1 MDREIPSYIK
11 RNRRI
16 RVYSIGI
23 ISFLF
28 VVLALIGFRSLLK
41 ASVRRDMIRTAFAE
55 RGPILATITAS
66 GIVIPEYEQSI
77 TSPIQS
83 KIERVYHKAG
93 ERIQTGEPI
102 LELDREFILLTYN
115 QLSDELELKKNKLT
129 QLQLDLDKRLIDLQ
143 TQREVKELKI
153 EYFES
158 RVQLEKQ
165 LHKIGGGTTASLKIA
180 ELDLEIARVEFEQLE
195 KEIENQRQSAV
206 ADLNELE
213 LQIRIQEN
221 RLNEARRQMEL
232 AETKAERDGIVTYV
246 NDVIGAA
253 VNPGDVV
260 ARVADLG
267 SFRVQGTISD
277 INASKLINGGRVIVR
292 VDEEEIGGTIS
303 SIRPT
308 IENGIVTFLVD
319 LDEKSHEALRSNL
332 RIDVFVVTA
341 SKDDVIRVANGPF
354 VNGSGLQDI
363 FVMEGDRAVRR
374 TVTIGA
380 MNFDY
385 VEIVDNIEIGE
396 EVIISDME
404 DYIHQSEVKIVNE

>member
-1 MDREIPSYIK
+1 MDREIPSHIK
-11 RNRRI
+11 RNRKI

-55 RGPILATITAS
+55 RGPIQATITAS

-77 TSPIQS
+77 TSPIRS
-83 KIERVYHKAG
+83 KIEKVYHKAG

-102 LELDREFILLTYN
+102 LELDREFVQLTYD

-158 RVQLEKQ
+158 RVELEKQ
-165 LHKIGGGTTASLKIA
+165 LHKIGGGTTAGLKIA

-221 RLNEARRQMEL
+221 RLNEVRRQMEL

-341 SKDDVIRVANGPF
+341 SKDDVIRVTNGPF

-374 TVTIGA
+374 TVTVGA

-404 DYIHQSEVKIVNE
+404 DYIHQSEVKIINE

>member
-1 MDREIPSYIK
+1 MDREIPSHIK

-16 RVYSIGI
+16 RVYSIAI

-41 ASVRRDMIRTAFAE
+41 SSVRRDMIRTAFAE

-102 LELDREFILLTYN
+102 LKLDREFIQLTYD

-158 RVQLEKQ
+158 RVELEKR

-221 RLNEARRQMEL
+221 RLNEVRRQMEL
-232 AETKAERDGIVTYV
+232 AETKAERDGIITYV

-267 SFRVQGTISD
+267 SFRVQAAISD

-303 SIRPT
+303 GIRPT

-341 SKDDVIRVANGPF
+341 AKDDVIRVANGPF

-363 FVMEGDRAVRR
+363 FVMKGDRAVRR
-374 TVTIGA
+374 TVTVGA